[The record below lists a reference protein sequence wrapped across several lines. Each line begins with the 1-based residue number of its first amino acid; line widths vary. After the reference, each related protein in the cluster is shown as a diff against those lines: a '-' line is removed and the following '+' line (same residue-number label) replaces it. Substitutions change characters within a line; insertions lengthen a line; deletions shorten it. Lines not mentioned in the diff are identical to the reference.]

1 MKKPTFKRLF
11 AYIIDVIIVSVI
23 ASIFIDIPML
33 NPYVEKYVEL
43 SENILG
49 IYAGTSSI
57 ENVDLIKLQYE
68 FIYYSFYSSLIILIV
83 KVLYFIVFQYFNK
96 GQTIGKALLKI
107 RLVSERG
114 KLKFH
119 QVLITSLIVCNILTS
134 AVNLFVLRNLNM
146 DTYLTVSN
154 VISYIEIIIAVTVV
168 IMINMRKDGKGL
180 HDLLTKTK
188 VVYVEKE

>member
-119 QVLITSLIVCNILTS
+119 QVLLTSLIVCNLLTS

-154 VISYIEIIIAVTVV
+154 VISYIEIIIAVTIV

>member
-11 AYIIDVIIVSVI
+11 AYIIDVIIVSII
-23 ASIFIDIPML
+23 AAIFIDIPVL

-119 QVLITSLIVCNILTS
+119 QVLLTSLIVCNLLTS
-134 AVNLFVLRNLNM
+134 AVNLFLLRNLKM

>member
-43 SENILG
+43 SESILG

-68 FIYYSFYSSLIILIV
+68 FIYYSFYASLIILVV

-107 RLVSERG
+107 RLVSEKG

-119 QVLITSLIVCNILTS
+119 QVLFTSLIVCNILTS

>member
-43 SENILG
+43 SESILG

-68 FIYYSFYSSLIILIV
+68 FIYYSFYASLIILVV
-83 KVLYFIVFQYFNK
+83 KVLYF
-96 GQTIGKALLKI
+96 
-107 RLVSERG
+107 R
-114 KLKFH
+114 
-119 QVLITSLIVCNILTS
+119 
-134 AVNLFVLRNLNM
+134 
-146 DTYLTVSN
+146 SN
-154 VISYIEIIIAVTVV
+154 IIIYYK
-168 IMINMRKDGKGL
+168 I
-180 HDLLTKTK
+180 
-188 VVYVEKE
+188 

>member
-43 SENILG
+43 SESILG

-68 FIYYSFYSSLIILIV
+68 FIYYSFYASLIILVV

-107 RLVSERG
+107 RLVSEKG

-119 QVLITSLIVCNILTS
+119 QVLLTSLIVCNILTS